1 MGCMV
6 DFVNE
11 NNVTHGI
18 TTSPAPLDG
27 ALVTLTALGSLLDE
41 LVEAAGEAG
50 WNADTL
56 AEGWDVATQ
65 IAHLHWTDKASLAAI
80 GDKAAF
86 DALVEGAMA
95 DPEGFVD
102 AGALELARLP
112 REELVAKWREGR
124 DELAATLEA
133 LDPGTQIA
141 WFGPPMRPKSMAT
154 ARIMETFAHGYDVAD
169 GLAAVPPGS
178 PVDGRGPGFNGT
190 AAEIAALP
198 FVARIGH
205 RTRNFSYQMNGEEP
219 PAAEF
224 GLALTAPN
232 GDPVTFG
239 LEDAEQTVTGS
250 LRDFCLRVTQRIAL
264 RDTDLVA
271 TGTDAQRWLDL
282 TQAFAGMPGKGRD

>member
-1 MGCMV
+1 MV
-6 DFVNE
+6 DFVTDD
-11 NNVTHGI
+11 NVTHDISTGG
-18 TTSPAPLDG
+18 APLDG
-27 ALVTLTALGSLLDE
+27 ALDALAGLGRKLDE
-41 LVEAAGEAG
+41 LVEAAGEER
-50 WNADTL
+50 WRADTP

-80 GDKAAF
+80 GDKGAF

-112 REELVAKWREGR
+112 RAELLSKWRAGR
-124 DELAATLEA
+124 DELAARLGA

-141 WFGPPMRPKSMAT
+141 WFGPPMRPKSMAV

-169 GLAAVPPGS
+169 GLADVPTGS
-178 PVDGRGPGFNGT
+178 PVAGRAPGFNG
-190 AAEIAALP
+190 ASAEIEALP

-219 PAAEF
+219 PAEEF
-224 GLALTAPN
+224 GLALAAPG
-232 GDPVTFG
+232 GDTVSFG
-239 LEDAEQTVTGS
+239 PGDAEQTVTGS

-264 RDTDLVA
+264 HDTDLVA
-271 TGTDAQRWLDL
+271 TGTDARRWLDI
-282 TQAFAGMPGKGRD
+282 TQSFAGMPGNGRD